1 MLIVDG
7 SPPDRVP
14 FSKHPLRRSDGED
27 AQRRRDVEDL
37 RCGGLR
43 RECVGP
49 EPTGTFLCQRLH
61 QLPLFS
67 GQSLKELLIGGES
80 GSSVSAVPVLL
91 LSGEGGSE
99 TRLSFSCP
107 LLLWTSPSSFLSLS
121 LSVAPQTSSFLCELR
136 RFLAGVAS
144 PEHQESP
151 GVQLS
156 SLQPLP
162 PPLELDRSTGEASL
176 ARLIRS
182 SSLTVLSFG
191 DCCSSS
197 QAHRGELAMPPQLSR
212 ELRRRLEW
220 TVAHVTEVIGGGEGQ
235 EEEGAGRQAL
245 RRLGRLVDLSAFL
258 GDQPATGDL
267 GHAHTQVT

>member
-1 MLIVDG
+1 MKQGCPSVVHFSFGSFQESLI
-7 SPPDRVP
+7 
-14 FSKHPLRRSDGED
+14 
-27 AQRRRDVEDL
+27 
-37 RCGGLR
+37 
-43 RECVGP
+43 
-49 EPTGTFLCQRLH
+49 
-61 QLPLFS
+61 
-67 GQSLKELLIGGES
+67 
-80 GSSVSAVPVLL
+80 SV
-91 LSGEGGSE
+91 
-99 TRLSFSCP
+99 
-107 LLLWTSPSSFLSLS
+107 S

-144 PEHQESP
+144 PEHHESP

-197 QAHRGELAMPPQLSR
+197 QVHWGELALPPPLLQ
-212 ELRRRLEW
+212 ELRRRLEQ
-220 TVAHVTEVIGGGEGQ
+220 TIAHTMEVIGGEEQ
-235 EEEGAGRQAL
+235 EEVGREAL

-258 GDQPATGDL
+258 GDQPVTGDL
-267 GHAHTQVT
+267 GHAHTKVT

>member
-1 MLIVDG
+1 M
-7 SPPDRVP
+7 
-14 FSKHPLRRSDGED
+14 
-27 AQRRRDVEDL
+27 
-37 RCGGLR
+37 
-43 RECVGP
+43 
-49 EPTGTFLCQRLH
+49 
-61 QLPLFS
+61 
-67 GQSLKELLIGGES
+67 
-80 GSSVSAVPVLL
+80 PVLL

-107 LLLWTSPSSFLSLS
+107 LLLWTFSSVPLHFCLSLS
-121 LSVAPQTSSFLCELR
+121 AAPQTSSFLCELR

-144 PEHQESP
+144 PEHHESP

-182 SSLTVLSFG
+182 SALTVLSFG

-197 QAHRGELAMPPQLSR
+197 QVHRGELALPSPLSQ
-212 ELRRRLEW
+212 ELRRRLER
-220 TVAHVTEVIGGGEGQ
+220 TVAHVMEVIGGQ
-235 EEEGAGRQAL
+235 EDQEGAGRGAL
-245 RRLGRLVDLSAFL
+245 RRLGRLVDLSTFL
-258 GDQPATGDL
+258 GDHPATGDL